1 MQRHWDTEWT
11 MTFLSLITPS
21 PYSLLITLLMAL
33 FPEQVLYLNYFRKL
47 VERSI
52 FFLSLL
58 ELDFFNIEM
67 DPCATDIFWGWQI
80 LLL

>member
-11 MTFLSLITPS
+11 MTFLPLITTS
-21 PYSLLITLLMAL
+21 PYSFLITLLMAL
-33 FPEQVLYLNYFRKL
+33 FPEQVLYLNYFRQL

-58 ELDFFNIEM
+58 ELDFFNTEM